1 MKAALNLF
9 AKLAN
14 PRRTHLRYGKGTSV
28 DWVRVGALRGQV
40 VIGEKSIINC
50 RIDFDSPSGTVIIG
64 DRTYLGASHLVCH
77 TKIEIGSDVIVS
89 WGVTIV
95 DHNSH
100 SLQWRYRK
108 DDVSHWANRK
118 KSWSRVKIAPVKI
131 CDRVWI
137 GFGVTILK
145 GINVG
150 EGAILAA
157 GAVVTRDVPPYCIVG
172 GNPARVIR
180 ELSDDER

>member
-1 MKAALNLF
+1 MKAALNLL

-14 PRRTHLRYGKGTSV
+14 PRRTHLKYGKGTSV

-95 DHNSH
+95 DHDSH

-118 KSWSRVKIAPVKI
+118 KSWSHVKIAPVKI

-145 GINVG
+145 GIIVG